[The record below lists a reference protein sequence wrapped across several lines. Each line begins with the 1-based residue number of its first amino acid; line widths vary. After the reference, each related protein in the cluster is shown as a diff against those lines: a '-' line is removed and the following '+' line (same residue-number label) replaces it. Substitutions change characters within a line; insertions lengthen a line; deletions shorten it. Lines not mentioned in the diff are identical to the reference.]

1 MTKTP
6 GTKFVMGGV
15 TTLLA
20 LLLLTALSTGFTS
33 TGEIPPIML
42 ILTGLVGAVGA
53 FISLLAVGE
62 YMDESLKK

>member
-1 MTKTP
+1 MTETP

-20 LLLLTALSTGFTS
+20 LLLAGLSTGLTS

-62 YMDESLKK
+62 YMDEMVRK